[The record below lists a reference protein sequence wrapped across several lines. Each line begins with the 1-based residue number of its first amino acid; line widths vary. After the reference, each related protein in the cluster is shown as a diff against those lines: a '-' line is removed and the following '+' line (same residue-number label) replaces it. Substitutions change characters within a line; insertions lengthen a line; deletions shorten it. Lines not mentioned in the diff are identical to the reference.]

1 MRRALSHAKL
11 RPPRRTIRG
20 LSGNTHACEDALRS
34 YERDG
39 IFSPDTLA
47 ALTASM
53 PPTPVSINQL
63 SMAGRRASA
72 EQSLLNARFIHAE
85 LIARRAAM
93 LQQFQEMPE
102 ELANAAGVQELAK
115 EIAPAPLPPKQP
127 ATRPNPN
134 PNPNSSGLRR
144 WLRASGASPSPLTS
158 RSCRRSARCASTR
171 STTRSM
177 GRAASSPTCSTPG
190 WRACAVRYTCAIPL
204 PTILLQELY

>member
-47 ALTASM
+47 ALTESM

-93 LQQFQEMPE
+93 LQQFQQMPD

-115 EIAPAPLPPKQP
+115 EIAPAPRSRQP
-127 ATRPNPN
+127 ALTLTLALTRSSPRNP
-134 PNPNSSGLRR
+134 PSGSAATCARR
-144 WLRASGASPSPLTS
+144 TYARPRTSRPSP
-158 RSCRRSARCASTR
+158 RSCRARFRSSWAR
-171 STTRSM
+171 
-177 GRAASSPTCSTPG
+177 RA
-190 WRACAVRYTCAIPL
+190 RPL
-204 PTILLQELY
+204 AYHLRR

>member
-1 MRRALSHAKL
+1 MRRVLSQAKL
-11 RPPRRTIRG
+11 RPPSRTIRG

-47 ALTASM
+47 ALTGAM

-93 LQQFQEMPE
+93 LQQFQQMPD
-102 ELANAAGVQELAK
+102 ELASAAGVQELAN
-115 EIAPAPLPPKQP
+115 ELNQHHRRQP
-127 ATRPNPN
+127 ALTLTL
-134 PNPNSSGLRR
+134 NSSLTLTLARSSPRNTTSGSAATCARR
-144 WLRASGASPSPLTS
+144 TCARPRTS
-158 RSCRRSARCASTR
+158 RPSRR
-171 STTRSM
+171 
-177 GRAASSPTCSTPG
+177 
-190 WRACAVRYTCAIPL
+190 
-204 PTILLQELY
+204 